1 MKKIITVATIA
12 FSFIFLFG
20 AVQASASS
28 LWNGASNDCQS
39 INIGD
44 FTAGTGFG
52 SPCWNGS
59 SISANPGDAINVIVW
74 YHNSSD
80 LTGSSQT
87 ATNAKITVNAQ
98 TASSTNH
105 SFSAQIS
112 SDQGSIS
119 TGQVNV
125 TTTAAQTLAF
135 DGVRIYKNQ
144 SVSAYTLAGSEVF
157 AGGVSLGDIA
167 PGWNSQ
173 GSIVL
178 TFHVS
183 QNSTPT
189 LCKDTSAQN
198 YNGALPCTY
207 YTAPTLCKDTSAQNY
222 NGYLP
227 CTYYVAPTLC
237 KDTSAQNYNGYLPCT
252 YYTAPTV
259 CRDSSA
265 TNYGGYLPCTYYTQ
279 QTLCRD
285 TSATNYNGYLPCNY
299 YVAPTLC
306 RDSSATNYNSY
317 LPCTYYVAPQPV
329 YNACAITTVATNIG
343 TSTAT
348 LNGLVTNPSGGF
360 VSSYFQYGPT
370 VNLGLT
376 TASLTTNS
384 NYSQVIGGLSPDTIY
399 YFRSVAQ
406 CGSGLSYGKIEVLNT
421 TSIIP
426 AATNTTT
433 TRTIYVQGTTVTG
446 TASPIMLTIEDRY
459 QTIGAGDTI
468 DYTVTYKNI
477 GKSLLTHP
485 VLQVVIPKGIT
496 LTNSSAGTYSKD
508 TNTLTVPLNDL
519 KPGDGGV
526 IYLSGHIDS
535 IASGAAQIVTTAILV
550 YTSPSGAQEN
560 AIAYVLNNPRDFG
573 NLGAAAF
580 FSGFGGIGII
590 GWLLL
595 LILILLIIL
604 ETRSYRKSTTVHK
617 TDALGLNT
625 TTTTTTNN

>member
-1 MKKIITVATIA
+1 LI
-12 FSFIFLFG
+12 
-20 AVQASASS
+20 
-28 LWNGASNDCQS
+28 
-39 INIGD
+39 
-44 FTAGTGFG
+44 
-52 SPCWNGS
+52 
-59 SISANPGDAINVIVW
+59 
-74 YHNSSD
+74 
-80 LTGSSQT
+80 
-87 ATNAKITVNAQ
+87 
-98 TASSTNH
+98 
-105 SFSAQIS
+105 
-112 SDQGSIS
+112 
-119 TGQVNV
+119 
-125 TTTAAQTLAF
+125 
-135 DGVRIYKNQ
+135 
-144 SVSAYTLAGSEVF
+144 
-157 AGGVSLGDIA
+157 
-167 PGWNSQ
+167 
-173 GSIVL
+173 
-178 TFHVS
+178 
-183 QNSTPT
+183 
-189 LCKDTSAQN
+189 
-198 YNGALPCTY
+198 
-207 YTAPTLCKDTSAQNY
+207 
-222 NGYLP
+222 
-227 CTYYVAPTLC
+227 
-237 KDTSAQNYNGYLPCT
+237 
-252 YYTAPTV
+252 
-259 CRDSSA
+259 
-265 TNYGGYLPCTYYTQ
+265 
-279 QTLCRD
+279 
-285 TSATNYNGYLPCNY
+285 
-299 YVAPTLC
+299 
-306 RDSSATNYNSY
+306 
-317 LPCTYYVAPQPV
+317 
-329 YNACAITTVATNIG
+329 
-343 TSTAT
+343 
-348 LNGLVTNPSGGF
+348 TNPNGGF

-604 ETRSYRKSTTVHK
+604 ATRSYRQSTTVHK

-625 TTTTTTNN
+625 TTTTTTNH